1 MPSTHKQKK
10 TGLVLSGGGWTGICA
25 QSDALLA
32 LEDKGCVFDTLI
44 GTSAGSVVGAMYAA
58 GYTAEEISKKV
69 LSIRY
74 QDYFDPSLTRLVR
87 ALLSK
92 LRGWTGILK
101 GDAFLSWLQKALEGK
116 TFDNCDHRF
125 SVVVTN
131 VSRSWP
137 QVKPDDDTRTRTL
150 AEWVRASAA
159 IPLGFQLAEIDGEY
173 YADGG
178 AVANIAARQLAERY
192 PKIDQILVVTTLS
205 EKEMPPPD
213 NSFMSESFTPVREV
227 ERILE
232 AAVREQTAGNLALGE
247 GKELIYLHVKSTR
260 VNMVDPVGL
269 EQRMETCFKTAY
281 DDAQQQLDKPTGPL
295 GKLYCL
301 NRQPGGAGTK

>member
-1 MPSTHKQKK
+1 MASADTKK
-10 TGLVLSGGGWTGICA
+10 KRTGLVLTGGGLTGICA
-25 QSDALLA
+25 QSGALLA
-32 LEDKGCVFDTLI
+32 LEDKGCFFDTLI
-44 GTSAGSVVGAMYAA
+44 GTSAGSVVGALYAA
-58 GYTAEEISKKV
+58 GYTAEEISKEV

-74 QDYFDPSLTRLVR
+74 QDYVDPSLTRLFK
-87 ALLSK
+87 ALFKK

-101 GDAFLSWLQKALEGK
+101 GDAFLRWLQKALKGK
-116 TFDNCDHRF
+116 TFDSCDHRF

-137 QVKPDDDTRTRTL
+137 QVKPDDDTRTRSL

-173 YADGG
+173 YAEGG
-178 AVANIAARQLAERY
+178 AVANIAARQLAEQN
-192 PKIDQILVVTTLS
+192 PEIDQILVVTTLS

-213 NSFMSESFTPVREV
+213 NSFMSKSFTPVREV

-232 AAVREQTAGNLALGE
+232 AAAREQAAGNLSIGE
-247 GKELIYLHVKSTR
+247 GKELIYMHVKSTR
-260 VNMVDPVGL
+260 VKMVDPVGL
-269 EQRMETCFKTAY
+269 KQRMEACFKTAY
-281 DDAQQQLDKPTGPL
+281 DDAQQQLDNPTEPL

-301 NRQPGGAGTK
+301 NP